1 MVSSRPVRYSKS
13 RLPLHT
19 DPWDRIL
26 GSRHAVHAAHGTT
39 QTERQRRG
47 DRTDMEH
54 RQAEAATDKAR
65 MKSRLK
71 GQASAA
77 DLQDVVLHGRHV
89 AHAHPVLGCGAH
101 HALQWEG
108 HAWMGAPVEG
118 TIWRLDGWGSVTHPV
133 LGCRAHHALQKRR
146 GTKGR
151 LALHPRADCKIN
163 QNKAPMKC
171 IQSSPHLQPPWTAWL
186 LRQGCVQHSYH
197 PLTVPSPPGPPQTE
211 AAPRRRADRS
221 RRRTARPAD
230 PSSCPA
236 HSSVHGRE
244 R

>member
-65 MKSRLK
+65 MKSRLR

-118 TIWRLDGWGSVTHPV
+118 TIWRLDGWGSVSHTQCWAVERTMPCRKGGAPKDVWHSIRVQTAKSTKTKHQWSVSKRARTSSP
-133 LGCRAHHALQKRR
+133 LGPHGCSGEVACSTATTPSQ
-146 GTKGR
+146 
-151 LALHPRADCKIN
+151 
-163 QNKAPMKC
+163 
-171 IQSSPHLQPPWTAWL
+171 SPHLQAL
-186 LRQGCVQHSYH
+186 LRLRRHRV
-197 PLTVPSPPGPPQTE
+197 
-211 AAPRRRADRS
+211 AAQIGVDGGQRDQQI
-221 RRRTARPAD
+221 
-230 PSSCPA
+230 
-236 HSSVHGRE
+236 
-244 R
+244 